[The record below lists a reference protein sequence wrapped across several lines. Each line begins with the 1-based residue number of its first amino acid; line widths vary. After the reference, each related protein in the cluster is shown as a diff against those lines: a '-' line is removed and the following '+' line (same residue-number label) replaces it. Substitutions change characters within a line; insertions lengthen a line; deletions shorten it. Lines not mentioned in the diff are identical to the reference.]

1 MSSICVHKRQIP
13 LSDSNQYPTKM
24 VKFIRAGYYIPYI
37 QIGIQPKVSGLQ
49 ELHSADYKS
58 DKYKINIFQQDDQ
71 I

>member
-1 MSSICVHKRQIP
+1 
-13 LSDSNQYPTKM
+13 M